1 MFEVARSRL
10 MCCSRI
16 CKAMRS
22 ALLPS
27 RSTETPMMRPG
38 MLRLNASR
46 VVMYPA
52 AGPPKPIGV
61 PRRCAEPTAM
71 SAPHSPGA
79 FRSASDSRSAAT
91 VTSAPLACAAA
102 VKSE

>member
-16 CKAMRS
+16 WS
-22 ALLPS
+22 AILRARLPM

-52 AGPPKPIGV
+52 LGPPSPIGV
-61 PRRCAEPTAM
+61 PRR
-71 SAPHSPGA
+71 
-79 FRSASDSRSAAT
+79 
-91 VTSAPLACAAA
+91 
-102 VKSE
+102 

>member
-46 VVMYPA
+46 VVM
-52 AGPPKPIGV
+52 
-61 PRRCAEPTAM
+61 
-71 SAPHSPGA
+71 
-79 FRSASDSRSAAT
+79 
-91 VTSAPLACAAA
+91 
-102 VKSE
+102 